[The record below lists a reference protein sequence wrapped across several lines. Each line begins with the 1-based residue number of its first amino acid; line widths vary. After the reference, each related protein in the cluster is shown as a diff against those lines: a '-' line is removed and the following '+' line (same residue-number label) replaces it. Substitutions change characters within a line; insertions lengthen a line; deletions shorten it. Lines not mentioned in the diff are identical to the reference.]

1 MLLLL
6 KLLVI
11 WLVTA
16 VSFWIVSKLPT
27 GVEIDDFQ
35 KALIASGVF
44 GLLNAIL
51 GKVLWIVAAP
61 FIILSLGLL
70 VFPFYLVINA
80 GLFALA
86 AALVEGFRLK
96 WGWGSAFLGS
106 LALSFVNM
114 VLFKLLP
121 LG

>member
-1 MLLLL
+1 MV
-6 KLLVI
+6 LVKI
-11 WLVTA
+11 LVVWLVTA

-27 GVEIDDFQ
+27 GVEIDDFK

-61 FIILSLGLL
+61 LMLLSFGLL
-70 VFPFYLVINA
+70 YFPILLVINA
-80 GLFALA
+80 GLFGLA
-86 AALVEGFRLK
+86 AWLVEGFRLK

-114 VLFKLLP
+114 VLFKVIP
-121 LG
+121 LN